1 MTDTKKLFARVERIL
16 EIARVMA
23 EKKDKELGTYQV
35 SDHIDGIQIYTESSE
50 PGDDDCIYIVANWN
64 NVDVYDRASNS
75 RVVISDLP
83 SRLCN
88 IFEKMG
94 VNVEWSDEVSSCSD
108 CGKMIRTSP
117 DSYSWQPNF
126 VVGDGEILCC
136 VCISNDPEKHLE
148 DLEGDPNRCNTIESI
163 NPADHGYVCAQ
174 ERLESGWHSGQT
186 ADPKKIAKE
195 LQEKGI
201 TRFLFNLDENSQF
214 YSTWS
219 VFIAKEEMPIFNGE
233 QEEDSSSCPHC
244 GSKDLQDTPNG
255 TCCIECGVNVDEY
268 EENEDE

>member
-1 MTDTKKLFARVERIL
+1 MSDNNKTINRVYAIL
-16 EIARVMA
+16 DIARRMA
-23 EKKDKELGTYQV
+23 EKKDKELGTWQV
-35 SDHIDGIQIYTESSE
+35 GNRIDEAQVYEESAE
-50 PGDDDCIYIVANWN
+50 PGDNDGIHIAMNWN
-64 NVDVYDRASNS
+64 DVDTYDRVHG
-75 RVVISDLP
+75 RKVISDLP

-94 VNVEWSDEVSSCSD
+94 VNIEWSDQVSSCSD

-126 VVGDGEILCC
+126 VVGDGEILCHE
-136 VCISNDPEKHLE
+136 CISNDPEKHLE

-163 NPADHGYVCAQ
+163 NPADHGYVCVQ

-201 TRFLFNLDENSQF
+201 SRFLFHLDEASQF

-219 VFIAKEEMPIFNGE
+219 VYIHQSEMSILNGKAE
-233 QEEDSSSCPHC
+233 QNTCPHC
-244 GSKDLQDTPNG
+244 GSDDIQETPDG
-255 TCCIECGVNVDEY
+255 DHCIACGINVDEY
-268 EENEDE
+268 EGEDE